1 MGSNP
6 TRDQTR
12 VPCIARLN
20 HWILNHW
27 TISEVQLIVYAIMYI
42 YMICNIYKYI
52 TSFFNLIT
60 LDLQCYVSFR
70 CTAKW
75 FGYIYLLY
83 IYVYNPHPL
92 GFPDS
97 ASSKEPTCQCRRHK
111 RCRLDPWVGKIPCRR
126 KRQPTSVFLLGN
138 PMNGGAWESTVHRV
152 AKSWTRLK
160 RLSLHA
166 CIFFFQVFFPC
177 RLL

>member
-1 MGSNP
+1 M
-6 TRDQTR
+6 
-12 VPCIARLN
+12 
-20 HWILNHW
+20 
-27 TISEVQLIVYAIMYI
+27 
-42 YMICNIYKYI
+42 
-52 TSFFNLIT
+52 
-60 LDLQCYVSFR
+60 
-70 CTAKW
+70 
-75 FGYIYLLY
+75 
-83 IYVYNPHPL
+83 

-138 PMNGGAWESTVHRV
+138 PMNRGAWESTVHRV

-177 RLL
+177 RLLQNIEYSSLGCTVGPFFFIYFIYSSLYMLTPNSQFIPPSCLSFLVTISLVVCIH

>member
-1 MGSNP
+1 MLVSG
-6 TRDQTR
+6 
-12 VPCIARLN
+12 
-20 HWILNHW
+20 
-27 TISEVQLIVYAIMYI
+27 VQQSDLVIYI
-42 YMICNIYKYI
+42 Y
-52 TSFFNLIT
+52 
-60 LDLQCYVSFR
+60 
-70 CTAKW
+70 
-75 FGYIYLLY
+75 YIY
-83 IYVYNPHPL
+83 IYNPHPL

-138 PMNGGAWESTVHRV
+138 PMNRGAWESTVHRV

-177 RLL
+177 RLLQNIEYSSLGCTVGPFFLSILYIVVCIC